1 MLPIT
6 APRQMSTAKNYE
18 ELCLK
23 AVEKILTLVHRAIH
37 TQGRCTIVLSG
48 GSTPQGVYSLM
59 ATRPYCDQFDWEKI
73 HFFLGDER
81 WVPRHSPRSNYKM
94 IMDSLF
100 SQLNPPSYNFHPIKT
115 NTHDV
120 AASASL
126 YEKELVHFFA
136 LKPNEFPRFDLV
148 LLGLGQDGHTASLIP
163 DNPAINESTHLAV
176 PVEAK
181 GYEEK
186 RVTLTLP
193 VLNQAKAVFFLVS
206 GPDKAQ
212 VLQKILEG
220 KNSFPAGK
228 VNPQQGEITWFLDQ
242 QAASLLGLH
251 DEK

>member
-1 MLPIT
+1 
-6 APRQMSTAKNYE
+6 MSTAKNYE

-23 AVEKILTLVHRAIH
+23 AVEKILTFSRKAIH

-48 GSTPQGVYSLM
+48 GSTPAGVYSLM
-59 ATRPYCDQFDWEKI
+59 ASPNYSGQFDWKNI

-81 WVPRHSPRSNYKM
+81 WVPRNSPRSNYKM

-100 SQLNPPSYNFHPIKT
+100 SKLNPSSYNFHPIKT
-115 NTHDV
+115 NTRDV

-126 YEKELVHFFA
+126 YEKELVHFFT

-163 DNPAINESTHLAV
+163 DHPAINESTHLAV
-176 PVEAK
+176 GVEAK
-181 GYEEK
+181 GYAEK

-193 VLNQAKAVFFLVS
+193 VLNQAHAIFFLVS

-212 VLQKILEG
+212 VLQKIMEG
-220 KNSFPAGK
+220 KNSFPAGR
-228 VNPQQGEITWFLDQ
+228 VNPQHGEVTWFLDK
-242 QAASLLGLH
+242 QAASLLGLN